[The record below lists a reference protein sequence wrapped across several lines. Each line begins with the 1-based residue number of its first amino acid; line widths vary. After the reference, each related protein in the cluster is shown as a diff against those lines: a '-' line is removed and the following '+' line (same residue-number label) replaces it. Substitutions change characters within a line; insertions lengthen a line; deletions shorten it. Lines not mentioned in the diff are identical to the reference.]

1 MPLNI
6 QNISSTIT
14 KFKYKMSGEYVVNNS
29 DIWVFDVSVFHN
41 EKLIYVIGFSPK
53 QTEGAVFSQIGVYEK
68 EKIYFDDLETIKR
81 EARGFVRNLGIL
93 TFDVNVDNTFNY
105 AEFHKVIE
113 QNKLQLWQQES
124 MGINLYKKPN
134 KWYYWITEII
144 PKISKE
150 VITTDT
156 SGQITCT
163 NISKHDTITF
173 YTFATNSSGN
183 DCEAIYFKKISK

>member
-81 EARGFVRNLGIL
+81 EARGFVRNLGIFPIKL
-93 TFDVNVDNTFNY
+93 EINKCFNY
-105 AEFHKVIE
+105 AEFPKVIE
-113 QNKLQLWQQES
+113 QNKLKLWQQVS
-124 MGINLYKKPN
+124 MGFNLYKKPN

-156 SGQITCT
+156 SEKITCT

-173 YTFATNSSGN
+173 YTFTANSN
-183 DCEAIYFKKISK
+183 NNICEANYYK

>member
-1 MPLNI
+1 MAINTE
-6 QNISSTIT
+6 NTDSDFT
-14 KFKYKMSGEYVVNNS
+14 KFKYKMSGEYVVNNL
-29 DIWVFDVSVFHN
+29 DTWVFDVSVFHN
-41 EKLIYVIGFSPK
+41 EKQIYVIGFSPK
-53 QTEGAVFSQIGVYEK
+53 QTEGAVFSQLGTYEK
-68 EKIYFDDLETIKR
+68 EKIYIDDLETIKR
-81 EARGFVRNLGIL
+81 DARMFVINLGLFPIKL
-93 TFDVNVDNTFNY
+93 EINKFFNY

-113 QNKLQLWQQES
+113 QNKLKLWQQES
-124 MGINLYKKPN
+124 MGIHLYKKPN

-183 DCEAIYFKKISK
+183 DCEAIYFKKFSK